1 MYNVKA
7 VKLHTKGYHR
17 CCKGISLGLLVEF
30 CCVEI
35 TIELSGLF
43 NTASGPASGC
53 LGLCW
58 GGSFP
63 GPAWARAWSVV
74 SSQLSGYTCSH
85 LGTLAGQLC
94 LPHVASSSSR
104 LPWPAHKPQGSGSGR
119 EEASL
124 HKCSSSFCLVTF
136 ANIPLAPASPGVRP
150 RGRLLAGGCARGGGN
165 NCTRS
170 VALADPIQSFQFVV
184 HTHSARSVSGTFHSY
199 WNEYSGKL

>member
-53 LGLCW
+53 SGLCW

-63 GPAWARAWSVV
+63 RPAWTCAWSVV

-94 LPHVASSSSR
+94 LPHA
-104 LPWPAHKPQGSGSGR
+104 
-119 EEASL
+119 ASL
-124 HKCSSSFCLVTF
+124 
-136 ANIPLAPASPGVRP
+136 PLAGYPGLLTNLRVLEVEERKP
-150 RGRLLAGGCARGGGN
+150 RCTSALRVSAWSHLLISRWPQRVPG
-165 NCTRS
+165 
-170 VALADPIQSFQFVV
+170 
-184 HTHSARSVSGTFHSY
+184 
-199 WNEYSGKL
+199 

>member
-35 TIELSGLF
+35 TTELSGLF

-94 LPHVASSSSR
+94 LPHVAS
-104 LPWPAHKPQGSGSGR
+104 L
-119 EEASL
+119 
-124 HKCSSSFCLVTF
+124 
-136 ANIPLAPASPGVRP
+136 PLAGYPGLLTNLRALEVEERKP
-150 RGRLLAGGCARGGGN
+150 RWTSALRVSAWSHLLISRWPQRVPG
-165 NCTRS
+165 
-170 VALADPIQSFQFVV
+170 
-184 HTHSARSVSGTFHSY
+184 
-199 WNEYSGKL
+199 